1 MSAAHA
7 ALGIAAANRAL
18 AEACNAAD
26 IIACCAFRLCVVFTT
41 IYRTAFRIADHA
53 ADAVLLTCNLAVI
66 DAVLQNHLHAIGKA
80 QCFWM
85 CNIILRVNRKV
96 NRHRTRNTTCVAVAL
111 NLAVVMA
118 ARNLSL
124 LRAVDFLIGNIN
136 KDIIQ
141 ILIRAIPQIIYFV
154 KQQIHNLLELIAYAA
169 DIRRQGLS
177 AAFQRLTQPLQIIR
191 DISHGIKQRIARF
204 LKIIPQ
210 LHKGCRIFIRQIRNN
225 ITHIT
230 HGIRNVFRCISNI
243 IQGILRVGNGS
254 FQSSLHNIRRIL
266 HIIRQIRQK
275 PCKLLLLLQKL
286 LLQSHHLLQ
295 GCRNLLHDFP
305 YLFLIA
311 CGNGIP
317 ERLLLLQKRL
327 YRLRKLPLCPLHLLY
342 LRFHILQTVNLR
354 QILFQRRKSIA

>member
-1 MSAAHA
+1 
-7 ALGIAAANRAL
+7 
-18 AEACNAAD
+18 
-26 IIACCAFRLCVVFTT
+26 
-41 IYRTAFRIADHA
+41 
-53 ADAVLLTCNLAVI
+53 
-66 DAVLQNHLHAIGKA
+66 
-80 QCFWM
+80 M

-124 LRAVDFLIGNIN
+124 LRAVNFLIGNIN

-141 ILIRAIPQIIYFV
+141 ILICTVPQIIYFV
-154 KQQIHNLLELIAYAA
+154 KQQIHNLLELVAYAT

-177 AAFQRLTQPLQIIR
+177 AAFQRLTQSLQIIR

-225 ITHIT
+225 ITHIA
-230 HGIRNVFRCISNI
+230 HGIRNIFRCISNI
-243 IQGILRVGNGS
+243 IQCILRVGNGS
-254 FQSSLHNIRRIL
+254 FQPSLHNIRRIL

-286 LLQSHHLLQ
+286 PLQSHHLL
-295 GCRNLLHDFP
+295 
-305 YLFLIA
+305 
-311 CGNGIP
+311 
-317 ERLLLLQKRL
+317 
-327 YRLRKLPLCPLHLLY
+327 
-342 LRFHILQTVNLR
+342 
-354 QILFQRRKSIA
+354 

>member
-1 MSAAHA
+1 MSAGHA

-41 IYRTAFRIADHA
+41 IDRTTFRIADHA
-53 ADAVLLTCNLAVI
+53 PDAVLLARNLAVI
-66 DAVLQNHLHAIGKA
+66 DAVLRNHLHAIGKA

-124 LRAVDFLIGNIN
+124 LCAVDFLIGNIN

-141 ILIRAIPQIIYFV
+141 ILICAVPQIIYFI
-154 KQQIHNLLELIAYAA
+154 KQQIHNLLELVAYAA

-177 AAFQRLTQPLQIIR
+177 AAFQRLTQSLQIIR

-225 ITHIT
+225 ITHIA
-230 HGIRNVFRCISNI
+230 HGIRNIFRCISNI
-243 IQGILRVGNGS
+243 IQCILRVGNGS
-254 FQSSLHNIRRIL
+254 FQPSLHNIRRIL

-286 LLQSHHLLQ
+286 PLQSHHLL
-295 GCRNLLHDFP
+295 
-305 YLFLIA
+305 
-311 CGNGIP
+311 
-317 ERLLLLQKRL
+317 
-327 YRLRKLPLCPLHLLY
+327 
-342 LRFHILQTVNLR
+342 
-354 QILFQRRKSIA
+354 